1 MGASHS
7 GAQWRTIVRGRDRGK
22 RKEGGA
28 LRPGP
33 KLPVTR
39 LIRFRHECKCCA
51 QNAVMEI
58 KDRAGKLIHKSDN
71 SRDFCE
77 LDLRTA
83 VFTGMLLQGAV
94 FDDSNLSG
102 ASFRRADLYW
112 SNFFRADLTGAFSLT
127 ESVGRL
133 MIPAVTIDSRHE
145 STLVRYHQRDGRF
158 PGQRIM

>member
-1 MGASHS
+1 MLQSIPITGAVLSLSDAHGS
-7 GAQWRTIVRGRDRGK
+7 AQPYLGSFAPRNDPQKSILGR
-22 RKEGGA
+22 A
-28 LRPGP
+28 P
-33 KLPVTR
+33 
-39 LIRFRHECKCCA
+39 
-51 QNAVMEI
+51 
-58 KDRAGKLIHKSDN
+58 
-71 SRDFCE
+71 RDFCE

-145 STLVRYHQRDGRF
+145 SALVRYYQRDGRF
-158 PGQRIM
+158 PGQRIMRLRSSAR

>member
-1 MGASHS
+1 
-7 GAQWRTIVRGRDRGK
+7 
-22 RKEGGA
+22 
-28 LRPGP
+28 
-33 KLPVTR
+33 
-39 LIRFRHECKCCA
+39 
-51 QNAVMEI
+51 MEI

-102 ASFRRADLYW
+102 ATFRRADLYW

-133 MIPAVTIDSRHE
+133 MIPAVTIDSRHG
-145 STLVRYHQRDGRF
+145 SALVRYYQRDGRF
-158 PGQRIM
+158 PGQRIMRLRSSAR